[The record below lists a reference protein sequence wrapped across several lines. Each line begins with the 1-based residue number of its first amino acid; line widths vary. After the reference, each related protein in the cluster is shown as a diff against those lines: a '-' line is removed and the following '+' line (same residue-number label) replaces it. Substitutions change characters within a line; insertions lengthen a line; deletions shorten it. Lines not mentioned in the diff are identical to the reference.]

1 MIEQLTAQQRKLAY
15 LMGIVILMFP
25 IILLGM
31 PAANEEGSGGKLAK
45 LRQEHDLGEST
56 LGDVDPTSATM
67 NLVLLGMRGVAVNLL
82 RIQLDTQRDQKQW
95 AQMRAT
101 TESVILLQP
110 HYIQVWRYLGWN
122 LAYNVSAEWDAVEDR
137 YFWVKE
143 GAKFLMR
150 GSERNRLDPE
160 VYWDTGNTLGKKIG
174 RSDEWKQFRVF
185 FKQDPD
191 KESFPKG
198 VDSAI
203 NPSRR
208 DNYLVA
214 KDWFQKAND
223 AEEKHEQHIM
233 MDCLFRS
240 YPARSQIDFADSL
253 QREGK
258 FDADTRTAWEDAN
271 RDWVEGFGKMK
282 FQTGDCE
289 VWMELPASEAAME
302 EVIKTSGKSR
312 QHVEREVDF
321 YQNVCN
327 YRFWRTKTYAEREFL
342 ITRMHGNLFDGEE
355 LFRKGDIDAAQ
366 EVLESGLAGFKIMLE
381 QYKDLA
387 SDDSTLEEGLN
398 GIMLWKKIFQLKN
411 QVQPEDK
418 DVPLN
423 ELWQKEINRVPELQ
437 KDFNRKYGSS

>member
-1 MIEQLTAQQRKLAY
+1 MIEQLTTQQRKLAY
-15 LMGIVILMFP
+15 LVGIVILMLP
-25 IILLGM
+25 IIVLGM
-31 PAANEEGSGGKLAK
+31 PAADEEGSGGKLAR

-56 LGDVDPTSATM
+56 LGKVDPTSATM

-82 RIQLDTQRDQKQW
+82 RMQLDTQRDQKQW

-143 GAKFLMR
+143 GTKFLMQ
-150 GSERNRLDPE
+150 GAERNRLDPE
-160 VYWDTGNTLGKKIG
+160 IYWDTGNTLGKKIG

-185 FKQDPD
+185 FKEDPD
-191 KESFPKG
+191 KVRFDNGP
-198 VDSAI
+198 DSAI
-203 NPSRR
+203 NPSKR

-223 AEEKHEQHIM
+223 AEDKHEQHIM

-240 YPARSQIDFADSL
+240 YPSRSQLDFADAL

-258 FDADTRTAWEDAN
+258 FDPDTRKAWEDAN
-271 RDWVEGFGKMK
+271 HEWVDVFGHMR

-289 VWMELPASEAAME
+289 IWMELPSSEAQLE
-302 EVIKTSGKSR
+302 EVMKASGKDR
-312 QHVEREVDF
+312 QHIEREIDF

-327 YRFWRTKTYAEREFL
+327 YRFWRTKTFAERQL
-342 ITRMHGNLFDGEE
+342 MITRMHGDLFDGEE
-355 LFRKGDIDAAQ
+355 LFKKGDIDAAQ
-366 EVLESGLAGFKIMLE
+366 EVLESGLKGFKFMLDTY
-381 QYKDLA
+381 QDLA
-387 SDDSTLEEGLN
+387 ADDLTLEEGLW
-398 GIMLWKKIFQLKN
+398 GIMLWQKIYQLKN
-411 QVQPEDK
+411 QVQPEDF
-418 DVPLN
+418 PLK
-423 ELWQKEINRVPELQ
+423 ELWEKEINRVPELQ
-437 KDFNRKYGSS
+437 RDFARKYGST

>member
-1 MIEQLTAQQRKLAY
+1 MIEQLTTQQRKLAY
-15 LMGIVILMFP
+15 LVGIVILMLP
-25 IILLGM
+25 IIVLGM
-31 PAANEEGSGGKLAK
+31 PAADEEGSGGKLAR

-56 LGDVDPTSATM
+56 LGQVDPTSATM

-82 RIQLDTQRDQKQW
+82 RMQLDTQRDQKQW

-143 GAKFLMR
+143 GTKFLMQ
-150 GSERNRLDPE
+150 GAERNKLDPE
-160 VYWDTGNTLGKKIG
+160 IYWDTGNTFGKKIG

-185 FKQDPD
+185 FKVDPD
-191 KESFPKG
+191 TVRFDNGPDG
-198 VDSAI
+198 AI
-203 NPSRR
+203 NPSKR

-223 AEEKHEQHIM
+223 AEDKHEQHIM

-240 YPARSQIDFADSL
+240 YPSRSQLDFADAL

-258 FDADTRTAWEDAN
+258 FDPDTRKAWEDAN
-271 RDWVEGFGKMK
+271 HEWVEVFGHMR

-289 VWMELPASEAAME
+289 IWMELPSSEAQLE
-302 EVIKTSGKSR
+302 EVMKASGKDR
-312 QHVEREVDF
+312 QHIEREIDF

-327 YRFWRTKTYAEREFL
+327 YRFWRTKTFAERQL
-342 ITRMHGNLFDGEE
+342 MITRMHGDLFDGEE
-355 LFRKGDIDAAQ
+355 LFKKGDIDAAQ
-366 EVLESGLAGFKIMLE
+366 EVLESGLKGFKFMLDTY
-381 QYKDLA
+381 QDLA
-387 SDDSTLEEGLN
+387 ADDLTLEEGLW
-398 GIMLWKKIFQLKN
+398 GIMLWQKIYQLKN
-411 QVQPEDK
+411 QVQPEDF
-418 DVPLN
+418 PLK
-423 ELWQKEINRVPELQ
+423 ELWEKEINRVPELQ
-437 KDFNRKYGSS
+437 RDFARKYGST

>member
-15 LMGIVILMFP
+15 LMGIVILMLP
-25 IILLGM
+25 IIVLGM
-31 PAANEEGSGGKLAK
+31 PAADEEGSGGKLAR

-56 LGDVDPTSATM
+56 LGKVDPTSATM

-82 RIQLDTQRDQKQW
+82 RMQLDTERDQKQW

-143 GAKFLMR
+143 GAKFLMQ
-150 GSERNRLDPE
+150 GAERNRLDPE

-185 FKQDPD
+185 FKEDPD
-191 KESFPKG
+191 KDRYQGGP
-198 VDSAI
+198 DSAI
-203 NPSRR
+203 NPSKR

-233 MDCLFRS
+233 MNTLFGHMR
-240 YPARSQIDFADSL
+240 FH
-253 QREGK
+253 
-258 FDADTRTAWEDAN
+258 
-271 RDWVEGFGKMK
+271 
-282 FQTGDCE
+282 TGDCE
-289 VWMELPASEAAME
+289 IWVEAPSSEAAME
-302 EVIKTSGKSR
+302 EIIKSSGKDR
-312 QHVEREVDF
+312 NFVEREIDF

-327 YRFWRTKTYAEREFL
+327 YRFWRTKTFAERQL
-342 ITRMHGNLFDGEE
+342 MVTRMHGNLFDGEE
-355 LFRKGDIDAAQ
+355 LFKKGDIDAAQ
-366 EVLESGLAGFKIMLE
+366 EVLESGLTGFKTMLE
-381 QYKDLA
+381 NFPDLTT
-387 SDDSTLEEGLN
+387 DDLTLEEGLW
-398 GIMLWKKIFQLKN
+398 GVLLWQKIYQLKN
-411 QVQPEDK
+411 QVQPEEF
-418 DVPLN
+418 PLKQ
-423 ELWQKEINRVPELQ
+423 LWEKEFNRVPNLQ
-437 KDFNRKYGSS
+437 QDFSRKYGSS

>member
-1 MIEQLTAQQRKLAY
+1 MIEQLTTQQRKLAY
-15 LMGIVILMFP
+15 LVGIVILMLP
-25 IILLGM
+25 IIVLGM
-31 PAANEEGSGGKLAK
+31 PAADEEGSGGKLAR

-56 LGDVDPTSATM
+56 LGKVDPTSATM

-82 RIQLDTQRDQKQW
+82 RMQLDTQRDQKQW

-143 GAKFLMR
+143 GTKFLMQ
-150 GSERNRLDPE
+150 GAERNRLDPE
-160 VYWDTGNTLGKKIG
+160 IYWDTGNTLGKKIG
-174 RSDEWKQFRVF
+174 RSDEWKQFRGF
-185 FKQDPD
+185 FKEDPD
-191 KESFPKG
+191 KLRFEGGP
-198 VDSAI
+198 DSAI
-203 NPSRR
+203 NPSKR

-223 AEEKHEQHIM
+223 AEDKHEQHIM

-240 YPARSQIDFADSL
+240 YPSRSQLDFADAL

-258 FDADTRTAWEDAN
+258 FDPDTRKAWEDAN
-271 RDWVEGFGKMK
+271 HEWVDVFGNMR

-289 VWMELPASEAAME
+289 IWMELPSSEAQME
-302 EVIKTSGKSR
+302 EVIKSSGKDR

-327 YRFWRTKTYAEREFL
+327 YRFWRTKTFAERQL
-342 ITRMHGNLFDGEE
+342 IITRMHGNLFDGEE
-355 LFRKGDIDAAQ
+355 LFKKGDIDAAQ
-366 EVLESGLAGFKIMLE
+366 EVLESGLNGFKIMLDT
-381 QYKDLA
+381 YKDLA
-387 SDDSTLEEGLN
+387 ADDLTLEEGLW
-398 GIMLWKKIFQLKN
+398 GIILWQKIYQLKN
-411 QVQPEDK
+411 QVQPEDF
-418 DVPLN
+418 PLK
-423 ELWQKEINRVPELQ
+423 ELWEKEINRVPELQ
-437 KDFNRKYGSS
+437 RDFARKYGST

>member
-15 LMGIVILMFP
+15 LMGIVILMLP
-25 IILLGM
+25 IIVLGM
-31 PAANEEGSGGKLAK
+31 PAADEEGSGGKLAR

-56 LGDVDPTSATM
+56 LGKVDPTSATM

-82 RIQLDTQRDQKQW
+82 RMQLDTERDQKQW

-143 GAKFLMR
+143 GAKFLMQ
-150 GSERNRLDPE
+150 GAERNRLDPE

-185 FKQDPD
+185 FKEDPD
-191 KESFPKG
+191 KDRYQGGP
-198 VDSAI
+198 DSAI
-203 NPSRR
+203 NPSKR

-223 AEEKHEQHIM
+223 GEEKHEQHIM
-233 MDCLFRS
+233 MNTLFRS
-240 YPARSQIDFADSL
+240 YPARSQIDYADAL

-258 FDADTRTAWEDAN
+258 FDADTRKAWEDAN
-271 RDWVEGFGKMK
+271 HEWVDVFGHMR
-282 FQTGDCE
+282 FHTGDCE
-289 VWMELPASEAAME
+289 IWVEAPSSEAAME
-302 EVIKTSGKSR
+302 EIIKSSGKDR
-312 QHVEREVDF
+312 NFVEREIDF

-327 YRFWRTKTYAEREFL
+327 YRFWRTKTFAERQL
-342 ITRMHGNLFDGEE
+342 MVTRMHGNLFDGEE
-355 LFRKGDIDAAQ
+355 LFKKGDIDAAQ
-366 EVLESGLAGFKIMLE
+366 EVLESGLTGFKTMLE
-381 QYKDLA
+381 NFPDLTT
-387 SDDSTLEEGLN
+387 DDLTLEEGLW
-398 GIMLWKKIFQLKN
+398 GVLLWQKIYQLKN
-411 QVQPEDK
+411 QVQPEEF
-418 DVPLN
+418 PLKQ
-423 ELWQKEINRVPELQ
+423 LWEKEFNRVPNLQ
-437 KDFNRKYGSS
+437 QDFSRKYGSS